1 MSKITRTITDGSTI
15 NQWGPKLT
23 ISSKEEG
30 IEVIKTDIMNLIQ
43 MNMNEPF
50 DLNYNATNASYTF
63 LIGGK
68 KHIISWSV
76 TQE

>member
-1 MSKITRTITDGSTI
+1 MSKITRTITDGSSI

-30 IEVIKTDIMNLIQ
+30 IEVIKTDIMTLIQ
-43 MNMNEPF
+43 MNMDNSF
-50 DLNYNATNASYTF
+50 DLNYNVTNASYTF
-63 LIGGK
+63 CIGGK

-76 TQE
+76 T